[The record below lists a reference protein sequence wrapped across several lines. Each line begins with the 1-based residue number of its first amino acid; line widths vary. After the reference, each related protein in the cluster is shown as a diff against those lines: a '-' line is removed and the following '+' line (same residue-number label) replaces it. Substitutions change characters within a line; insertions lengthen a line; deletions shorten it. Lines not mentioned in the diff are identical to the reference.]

1 MAVPGAAVGGW
12 PAGGRR
18 FLDSTTVIKVATKAA
33 PGKNPS
39 SMLGWFAAPQDGS
52 GCTDKILF
60 CTGDGPPSTGTND
73 ENRARAFAL
82 ELPSPGHAQARYY
95 QGGGPYDM
103 NDIIDKDRALSI
115 AVTDAQWHHIAVVD
129 NGEELIVYL
138 DGEVIGQ
145 RAIVDTARNTAAGYV
160 IGGWPDPNRYF
171 TGFLAGVQFYS
182 AAVTAVDV
190 GNAMTSTKPGEAVL
204 CCVTRIGLSAS

>member
-1 MAVPGAAVGGW
+1 MAVPGAASGGW

-18 FLDSTTVIKVATKAA
+18 FLDSTTVIKIATKTAL
-33 PGKNPS
+33 GNNPS

-60 CTGDGPPSTGTND
+60 CTGDGAPSTGAND

-82 ELPSPGHAQARYY
+82 ELPSPGHAQATYY
-95 QGGGPYDM
+95 QGGDPHDM
-103 NDIIDKDRALSI
+103 VDIIDKDRALSV

-129 NGEELIVYL
+129 DCKELIVYL
-138 DGEVIGQ
+138 DGEVIGK

-171 TGFLAGVQFYS
+171 KGFLAGVQFYS

-190 GNAMTSTKPGEAVL
+190 GNVMTSTKPGEAAL
-204 CCVTRIGLSAS
+204 CCCVAV